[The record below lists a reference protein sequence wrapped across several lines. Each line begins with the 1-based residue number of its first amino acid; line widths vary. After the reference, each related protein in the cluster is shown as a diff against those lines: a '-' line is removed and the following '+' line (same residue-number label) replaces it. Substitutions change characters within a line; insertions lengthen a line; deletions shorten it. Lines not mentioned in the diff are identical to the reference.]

1 MSRAST
7 RGVPAVLAA
16 ALSGV
21 LFGCAEIR
29 TAESQLTIDITDYD
43 FAANPALLQR
53 IAGSAHGYF
62 RFINK
67 QFAQVVCTHFRDD
80 LALMPNSQP
89 AR

>member
-1 MSRAST
+1 
-7 RGVPAVLAA
+7 VPAVLAA